1 MHSLGGDHW
10 LDIGLLRAIHLDTLL
25 VLQEI
30 DGVDIKPGS
39 HLEVGRE
46 ADALR
51 NHLLD
56 VFRLG
61 MRP

>member
-1 MHSLGGDHW
+1 MHSLGADHW

-51 NHLLD
+51 SHLLD